1 MKLFP
6 SRMELERDRSIV
18 ESYLSDSQWFV
29 KHMECRAQA
38 YERAKQ
44 SQKRGSGMEPFFFGN
59 SDAVAEAPMEHRCIW
74 EQAGGKDDSEFEIPW
89 EILGGIISTLLAI
102 FVLLT

>member
-18 ESYLSDSQWFV
+18 DSYLGDSQWFV

-44 SQKRGSGMEPFFFGN
+44 SQKRGSDLEPFYFGN
-59 SDAVAEAPMEHRCIW
+59 EDAVAEAPMEHRCIW
-74 EQAGGKDDSEFEIPW
+74 EQAGGKDDSGVAIPW
-89 EILGGIISTLLAI
+89 ELFGGIVSLIALVMLFT
-102 FVLLT
+102 